1 MVTAT
6 AFVLDVTTC
15 FVVKT
20 TSAVFEGNVGKL
32 GVVLGTDSKV
42 VVAVVLAVVSSIAGV
57 MSRVKAAVVDLSFV
71 PCGEDKIEVLVL
83 RLSDQVVDL
92 VIEGLVFV
100 DVEDVMVIV
109 SASRCSVI
117 AVVA

>member
-71 PCGEDKIEVLVL
+71 PCEVTAEVGVITSNESDVDSVLV
-83 RLSDQVVDL
+83 
-92 VIEGLVFV
+92 F
-100 DVEDVMVIV
+100 
-109 SASRCSVI
+109 A
-117 AVVA
+117 